1 MPKFVYTAAKG
12 IEQQSGSGF
21 IVQDVPVIEDSETV
35 STATACATYG
45 VTLLTGNITATLDS
59 GVYAGQIKTII
70 CTGFDTATQVTLTDA
85 LSVAGTA
92 ATTLAFS
99 ATGEACQLIW
109 NGSNWNV
116 LTLTGS
122 ATVS

>member
-35 STATACATYG
+35 STSTACATYG
-45 VTLLTGNITATLDS
+45 VTLLEGAITATLAS
-59 GVYAGQIKTII
+59 GSYAGQIKTFI
-70 CTGFDTATQVTLTDA
+70 CTSFSATTQVTLSDA

-99 ATGEACQLIW
+99 ATGELCQLIW
-109 NGSNWNV
+109 NGSKWNV
-116 LTLTGS
+116 LSLTGS

>member
-35 STATACATYG
+35 STSTACATYG
-45 VTLLTGNITATLDS
+45 VTLLEGDITATLDS
-59 GVYAGQIKTII
+59 GVYAGQIKTFIS
-70 CTGFDTATQVTLTDA
+70 TSHAGSQSVDLTDA
-85 LSVAGTA
+85 LTVAGGA
-92 ATTLAFS
+92 ASELTFS
-99 ATGEACQLIW
+99 ATGEAAQLIW
-109 NGSNWNV
+109 NGDNWNV

-122 ATVS
+122 AAVA